1 MAYTID
7 PKTCLKCGVCIDECP
22 EHAIVVVE
30 KVTEYDGL
38 NLYTVNIDPKKCT
51 DCAVCVSHEWWCPA
65 KAIAAA

>member
-1 MAYTID
+1 VAYTIN
-7 PKTCLKCGVCIDECP
+7 PETCLKCGVCIDECP

>member
-38 NLYTVNIDPKKCT
+38 NLYTVKIDPKKCIK
-51 DCAVCVSHEWWCPA
+51 CGMCFEACKFKAVD
-65 KAIAAA
+65 IQ